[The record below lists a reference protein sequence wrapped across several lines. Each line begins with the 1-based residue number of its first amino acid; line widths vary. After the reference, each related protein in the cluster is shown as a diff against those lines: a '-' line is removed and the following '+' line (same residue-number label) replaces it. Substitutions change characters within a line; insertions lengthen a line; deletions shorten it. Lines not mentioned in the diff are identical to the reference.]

1 MFLIFLKMGQTAISY
16 VYTPTMAVVILLQY
30 HVLWPFTI
38 RGKFFR
44 LDQSETSNWKNGPIR
59 DPHAT
64 RHKRSVLNS
73 MLLSISKSRD
83 NWEREGGAWCDL
95 PNVTDIFQSGH
106 LTYLYFRRNIL
117 VLCDC
122 PRICLIFADMT
133 RGPRGLV
140 SGDQVISQEQTH
152 QMSPAH
158 PGHCKSC
165 GI

>member
-1 MFLIFLKMGQTAISY
+1 MFILRRWLWSFCYNIMFYGRSQSEASFSVLTNQR
-16 VYTPTMAVVILLQY
+16 PVIG
-30 HVLWPFTI
+30 
-38 RGKFFR
+38 RA
-44 LDQSETSNWKNGPIR
+44 DQSETRTLLAIR
-59 DPHAT
+59 GQSLT
-64 RHKRSVLNS
+64 QCYCQ
-73 MLLSISKSRD
+73 SRRVGTT
-83 NWEREGGAWCDL
+83 EREGGAWCDL

-140 SGDQVISQEQTH
+140 SGHQVISQEQTH

-158 PGHCKSC
+158 PGHCKYC